1 MSTEDVQKMDDIPSS
16 SDNKHLSVKPTL
28 QQIHQE
34 QSLINGQT
42 LQTLHTNQE
51 LMGFSEEQ
59 NTNKIDREQQ
69 TIRTNQHDSY
79 TQTDFIA
86 TTTGEEQNNLLNDY
100 HILSI
105 FKRQNKI
112 VVSFK
117 PQQSTNKQIDR
128 AQETIEATQVEKSFH
143 RSIHPLPRCE
153 SSVLTARVNSQLCR
167 GIPQYG
173 RCSSNTACGCFHM
186 EGAPNIGVCGFQ
198 WVDCLDLNPCD
209 LNDGS
214 CPEADQICV
223 KHPRCSTAPV
233 CYPASMIQSTVCPST
248 KPASTTSTATTA
260 TTTEKSVFVPLRASK
275 VDIPPNPKW
284 QTEGITVAEGYIL
297 PDGTNATNNL
307 YYPMG
312 IFVADDE
319 TFYVTDPNNNRVM
332 ELKSG
337 VTTGKVA
344 AGGNGRGN
352 EANQL
357 SGPTDVIV
365 DKQTESLIICDNN
378 NKRVVQW
385 PRVGGKSGET
395 IIPNVNCYGITMD
408 EDRTLYTVGYD
419 TDEVKRFRKGE
430 TQGTV
435 VAGGN
440 GRGNAANQLNW
451 PQYIFVDRDRSIY
464 VTEWYSN
471 RVTKWVEGAKEGIVV
486 AGGNGRG
493 NALNQLA
500 GPQGVL
506 VDQSGAVYVGDGGN
520 GRVVR
525 WPKGAIEGIVIAGG
539 NGSGKQANQ
548 LAYSYG
554 ISFDRQG
561 NLYVVD
567 HWNSRVQKFNIV

>member
-1 MSTEDVQKMDDIPSS
+1 
-16 SDNKHLSVKPTL
+16 
-28 QQIHQE
+28 
-34 QSLINGQT
+34 
-42 LQTLHTNQE
+42 
-51 LMGFSEEQ
+51 
-59 NTNKIDREQQ
+59 
-69 TIRTNQHDSY
+69 
-79 TQTDFIA
+79 
-86 TTTGEEQNNLLNDY
+86 
-100 HILSI
+100 
-105 FKRQNKI
+105 
-112 VVSFK
+112 
-117 PQQSTNKQIDR
+117 
-128 AQETIEATQVEKSFH
+128 
-143 RSIHPLPRCE
+143 
-153 SSVLTARVNSQLCR
+153 VLTARVNSQLCR